1 MNYLK
6 LTIETEDI
14 SVNDILV
21 AELANYE
28 FNGFIEEDENLV
40 AYINEGDCTAELETD
55 LSALTTKY
63 NLTIKRA
70 ILEDQNWNAKWESD
84 YEPVLVDDFCAVR
97 ATFHEPIPSVE
108 HEIIVTPKM
117 SFGTGH
123 HATTYMMMK
132 QMQRLN
138 FEGQTVFDYGCGTG
152 VLAILA
158 QKLGAK
164 ESDAIDIDSWAYE
177 NTVEN
182 VDINNCTDTIR
193 TYCGEI
199 EAAPSKEYDVVLA
212 NINRNVILNTMD
224 KMAARLKKGGHLLTS
239 GFLETDV
246 DLVLE
251 AASKY
256 DLKLVH
262 KMEREQW
269 RCLML
274 SKLL

>member
-14 SVNDILV
+14 NLNDILV
-21 AELANYE
+21 AHLEGYE
-28 FNGFIEEDENLV
+28 FNGFSEEDENLV
-40 AYINEGDCTAELETD
+40 AYINEADYSNELETD
-55 LSALTTKY
+55 LRALTAKY
-63 NLTIKRA
+63 NLSIKRA
-70 ILEDQNWNAKWESD
+70 VLEDQNWNAKWESD
-84 YEPVLVDDFCAVR
+84 YAPVLVDDFCAVR
-97 ATFHEPIPSVE
+97 ATFHAPISTVA

-132 QMQRLN
+132 QMQRLD
-138 FEGQTVFDYGCGTG
+138 FEEKIVFDYGCGTG

-177 NTVEN
+177 NTLEN
-182 VDINNCTDTIR
+182 VEINNCATDMTV
-193 TYCGEI
+193 YCGEI
-199 EAAPSKEYDVVLA
+199 DAAPAKQYDIVLA

-224 KMAARLKKGGHLLTS
+224 KMAARLKKGGFLLTS

-246 DLVLE
+246 TLVLE
-251 AASKY
+251 AAARHG
-256 DLKLVH
+256 LQLVY

-274 SKLL
+274 S

>member
-6 LTIETEDI
+6 LTIETEDVSI
-14 SVNDILV
+14 NDILV
-21 AELANYE
+21 ARLADYD
-28 FNGFIEEDENLV
+28 FNGFSEEDENLV
-40 AYINEGDCTAELETD
+40 AYIEEAACSKELEAD
-55 LSALTTKY
+55 LNALTAKY
-63 NLTIKRA
+63 NLTISRT

-97 ATFHEPIPSVE
+97 ATFHEPIETVE

-132 QMQRLN
+132 QMQDLK
-138 FEGQTVFDYGCGTG
+138 FEDCMVFDYGCGTG

-182 VDINNCTDTIR
+182 VEINACTDQINV
-193 TYCGEI
+193 YCGEI
-199 EAAPSKEYDVVLA
+199 DAAPLKKYDVILA

-224 KMAARLKKGGHLLTS
+224 EMASRLKEGGHLLTS
-239 GFLETDV
+239 GFLEADV
-246 DLVLE
+246 ALVLE
-251 AASKY
+251 AAAKHG
-256 DLKLVH
+256 LKLVR
-262 KMEREQW
+262 KLEREQW

-274 SKLL
+274 S

>member
-55 LSALTTKY
+55 LSALTAKY

-199 EAAPSKEYDVVLA
+199 EAAPSKKYDVVLA

-239 GFLETDV
+239 GFLETDL

>member
-14 SVNDILV
+14 SINDILI
-21 AELANYE
+21 AELATYE
-28 FNGFIEEDENLV
+28 FNGFMEEGENLV
-40 AYINEGDCTAELETD
+40 AYINEVDCTNALEAD

-70 ILEDQNWNAKWESD
+70 ILADQNWNAKWESD

-97 ATFHEPIPSVE
+97 ATFHEPITTVE

-132 QMQRLN
+132 QMQRLS

-164 ESDAIDIDSWAYE
+164 ESDGIDIDSWAYE
-177 NTVEN
+177 NSVEN
-182 VDINNCTDTIR
+182 VEINNCADVITV
-193 TYCGEI
+193 YCGEI
-199 EAAPSKEYDVVLA
+199 EVAPSKQYDVVLA
-212 NINRNVILNTMD
+212 NINRNVILSTMD

-239 GFLETDV
+239 GFLEADI
-246 DLVLE
+246 DLVLT
-251 AASKY
+251 AAAKHG
-256 DLKLVH
+256 LKLVY

-274 SKLL
+274 S

>member
-6 LTIETEDI
+6 LTIETKD
-14 SVNDILV
+14 SALSDILI
-21 AELANYE
+21 AQLGKYE
-28 FNGFIEEDENLV
+28 FNGFVEEEECLV
-40 AYINEGDCTAELETD
+40 AYISEADCSSELEAD
-55 LSALTTKY
+55 LMDLTAKY
-63 NLTIKRA
+63 HLIIKRS

-97 ATFHEPIPSVE
+97 ATFHAPITDVE

-132 QMQRLN
+132 QMQGLS

-164 ESDAIDIDSWAYE
+164 ESDGIDIDSWAYE
-177 NTVEN
+177 NTLEN
-182 VDINNCTDTIR
+182 VEINNCADTI
-193 TYCGEI
+193 TVYCGEI
-199 EAAPSKEYDVVLA
+199 EAAPAKEYNVVLA

-224 KMAARLKKGGHLLTS
+224 KMAARLKKGGYLLTS
-239 GFLETDV
+239 GFLEADI
-246 DLVLE
+246 DLVLK
-251 AASKY
+251 AAEKHG
-256 DLKLVH
+256 LKLVK

-274 SKLL
+274 S

>member
-14 SVNDILV
+14 SINDILV
-21 AELANYE
+21 ARLADYE
-28 FNGFIEEDENLV
+28 FNGFSEEEENLV
-40 AYINEGDCTAELETD
+40 AYINEADYSDELDAD
-55 LSALTTKY
+55 LKALTAKY
-63 NLTIKRA
+63 NLTISRT

-84 YEPVLVDDFCAVR
+84 YAPVLVDDFCAVR
-97 ATFHEPIPSVE
+97 ATFHEPITTVK

-132 QMQRLN
+132 QMEGLD
-138 FEGQTVFDYGCGTG
+138 FEGKTVFDYGCGTG

-177 NTVEN
+177 NTIEN
-182 VDINNCTDTIR
+182 IEINNCVETIKV
-193 TYCGEI
+193 YCGEI
-199 EAAPSKEYDVVLA
+199 DVAPLQKYDVVLA
-212 NINRNVILNTMD
+212 NINRNVILSTMD
-224 KMAARLKKGGHLLTS
+224 KMAARLEKGGYLLTS
-239 GFLETDV
+239 GFLETDI

-251 AASKY
+251 AAAQHG
-256 DLKLVH
+256 LKLVR
-262 KMEREQW
+262 KMERAQW

-274 SKLL
+274 S